1 MRRTNGMVTP
11 RDIARKLGVRPLTV
25 RRILRSLKGT
35 LQKQGHGVRWLLTPE
50 EVAHVKAIVQARK
63 LRQR

>member
-1 MRRTNGMVTP
+1 MVTP
-11 RDIARKLGVRPLTV
+11 RDIAGKLGVRPLTV

-35 LQKQGHGVRWLLTPE
+35 LQKQKRGARWLLIRE